1 MYQKRWWPTHHPL
14 DEDPCVFLSGLEHS
28 AVDSML
34 HPQTS
39 PGHILALFLNV
50 SAYAFVGSGRNGSK
64 GKGQCF
70 SKPGTIFRLMS
81 LVYMQDS
88 CTFGMLADMK
98 TFGGF
103 SLAVNTE
110 LLQMS
115 LDVPVADVPV
125 ADPMI
130 QSVTLFLEESCQFI
144 RTYCFYHSLSTR
156 N

>member
-1 MYQKRWWPTHHPL
+1 MHSWGLVAMVLRGRVN
-14 DEDPCVFLSGLEHS
+14 VF
-28 AVDSML
+28 
-34 HPQTS
+34 Q
-39 PGHILALFLNV
+39 
-50 SAYAFVGSGRNGSK
+50 
-64 GKGQCF
+64 
-70 SKPGTIFRLMS
+70 KPGTIFRLMS

-125 ADPMI
+125 ADPRI
-130 QSVTLFLEESCQFI
+130 QSVTLFLGGIMSI
-144 RTYCFYHSLSTR
+144 HSHVLLLPLAEHKKLSGF
-156 N
+156 